1 MGPGSNPLR
10 NRAPAFSVTWGQV
23 CGWRLSQ
30 QYVSRPGD
38 DPVAVVSVL
47 GGMQAQV
54 TSSAQLSVGLRST
67 ATPEQ
72 LDDALWSQ
80 RRLVK
85 TWAMRGTL
93 HWLPADEYPLW
104 IAALR
109 TREWRI
115 TPGWEKYHGVTKAE
129 LHAITDAIPT
139 ALEGRALTR
148 EELADR
154 LADVTGTAHLGEQLR
169 SGWGAVLKPAANQG
183 LLCFGPDRGRHVTF
197 VRPGDWLKDLA
208 REPDPDDALG
218 TVLHRFLDVHGPATH
233 ADFARW
239 FGVTEKPARQLLA
252 AHADELVMVAI
263 DGATGWVTPTG
274 AETLAAAPAATGTI
288 LLAGFDPYV
297 LAPISHR
304 PAIIPDDHVDDVSRA
319 AGWISAVVLVDG
331 VVAGTWT
338 AEQTQ
343 EGTTIDVN
351 PFAPLSS
358 EIAAELVERADAL
371 GERLLPEPVTVR
383 IADIRR

>member
-1 MGPGSNPLR
+1 
-10 NRAPAFSVTWGQV
+10 
-23 CGWRLSQ
+23 
-30 QYVSRPGD
+30 
-38 DPVAVVSVL
+38 
-47 GGMQAQV
+47 
-54 TSSAQLSVGLRST
+54 
-67 ATPEQ
+67 
-72 LDDALWSQ
+72 
-80 RRLVK
+80 
-85 TWAMRGTL
+85 
-93 HWLPADEYPLW
+93 
-104 IAALR
+104 
-109 TREWRI
+109 
-115 TPGWEKYHGVTKAE
+115 
-129 LHAITDAIPT
+129 
-139 ALEGRALTR
+139 
-148 EELADR
+148 
-154 LADVTGTAHLGEQLR
+154 
-169 SGWGAVLKPAANQG
+169 
-183 LLCFGPDRGRHVTF
+183 
-197 VRPGDWLKDLA
+197 
-208 REPDPDDALG
+208 
-218 TVLHRFLDVHGPATH
+218 
-233 ADFARW
+233 
-239 FGVTEKPARQLLA
+239 
-252 AHADELVMVAI
+252 MVAI

-304 PAIIPDDHVDDVSRA
+304 PAIIPDGHVDDVSRA